1 MDTLR
6 FLPVSRED
14 MEQRDWWYYDFL
26 VVTAD
31 AYVDHPSFGTAIIAR
46 VLENEGYRVAVLAQP
61 DWHSAEAFRAMG
73 KPRYGVFIGGGNI
86 DSMVAH
92 YTAAKKR
99 RSTDAYSPGNKMG
112 LRPDRPTIVY
122 ANRAREAFGN
132 LPIVI
137 GGLEAS
143 LRRFAHY
150 DYWDDKVRRAILL
163 DAQADLLVYGMG
175 ERATREIAARLARG
189 EKVDTI
195 TDVRGTAFAA
205 NDTAC
210 AFESVSVPSFE
221 AVVADKRDYAVATK
235 IEYEEHDC
243 IRGKAIT
250 QRHGDKVVIVNPP
263 QKPLSREEL
272 DAVYALPFAREVHP
286 MYDELGGVAAI
297 EEVRFSVAHNRGCFG
312 GCNFC
317 SLAFHQGRM
326 ITSRSHESVLAE
338 VEGFTRD
345 PKFKGYVH
353 DVGGPSAN
361 FRHPSCKQQLK
372 NGMCKNRSCLAPTPC
387 KNLDPDHSDY
397 LALLRKVR
405 AVPGVKKVFIRSGIR
420 YDYML
425 CEKNSEFFSDLVR
438 HHISGQLK
446 VAPEHCS
453 SRVLDYM
460 GKPHFEVYEKFKDKY
475 QRLNQRY
482 GMEQYLVPYLMSSH
496 PGCTLND
503 AVDLAVFLHKT
514 GRQPEQVQDFYP
526 TPRTQ
531 ATCMWYTEIDPRT
544 MESVY
549 VAKSP
554 HDKALQRAL
563 LQWKRPEMRRLVVE
577 ALHRAGRSDL
587 IGYSKDCLIR
597 PLHSGENRDNASPKK
612 GGQSEKKRETDSRK
626 QERRINDRRG
636 RQAEPKTERT
646 SARKP
651 NSPTHSKKQRSA
663 KAAKVS
669 RRK

>member
-1 MDTLR
+1 MTTFD
-6 FLPVSRED
+6 FLPVSKAD
-14 MEQRDWWYYDFL
+14 MEARGWWYYDFL

-46 VLENEGYRVAVLAQP
+46 VLEADHYRVAVLAQP
-61 DWHSAEAFRAMG
+61 DWHNAGDFLAMG
-73 KPRYGVFIGGGNI
+73 KPRYGVLIGGGNI

-99 RSTDAYSPGNKMG
+99 RSADAYSPGNRMG

-122 ANRAREAFGN
+122 ANRAREAFPDT
-132 LPIVI
+132 PIVI

-150 DYWDDKVRRAILL
+150 DYWDDKVRRSILF

-175 ERATREIAARLARG
+175 ERATREIAERLAKG
-189 EKVDTI
+189 EPVGQL
-195 TDVRGTAFAA
+195 TDIRGTAYGVKEPQ
-205 NDTAC
+205 C
-210 AFESVSVPSFE
+210 AFEAVSVPSFE
-221 AVVADKRDYAVATK
+221 QVCADKRDYAAATK
-235 IEYEEHDC
+235 TEYEEHDA
-243 IRGKAIT
+243 IRGQAVL
-250 QRHGDKVVIVNPP
+250 QRHGDRTLVVNPP
-263 QKPLSREEL
+263 AMPLNREEL
-272 DAVYALPFAREVHP
+272 DFVAGLPYVREVHP
-286 MYDELGGVAAI
+286 MYDAQGGVAAI
-297 EEVRFSVAHNRGCFG
+297 EEVRFSVTHNRGCFG

-326 ITSRSHESVLAE
+326 VTSRSHESVVRE
-338 VEGFTRD
+338 VEGFVRD

-361 FRHPSCKQQLK
+361 FRHTSCKQQVK
-372 NGMCKNRSCLAPTPC
+372 NGMCKNRSCLAPAPC
-387 KNLDPDHSDY
+387 KNLDPSHSDY
-397 LALLRKVR
+397 LTLLRKVR
-405 AVPGVKKVFIRSGIR
+405 AIPGVKKVFIRSGIR

-425 CEKNSEFFSDLVR
+425 AEKNSEFFAELVK

-453 SRVLDYM
+453 AQVLDYM
-460 GKPHFEVYEKFKDKY
+460 GKPHFDVYERFRDKY

-482 GMEQYLVPYLMSSH
+482 GLEQYLVPYLMSSH

-503 AVDLAVFLHKT
+503 AVDLAVFLNKT

-526 TPRTQ
+526 TPGTLS
-531 ATCMWYTEIDPRT
+531 TCMWYTGLDPRT
-544 MESVY
+544 MEPVY

-577 ALHRAGRSDL
+577 ALHRAGREDL
-587 IGYSKDCLIR
+587 IGYGKECLIR
-597 PLHSGENRDNASPKK
+597 PLRSSRGPEDKRDTKK
-612 GGQSEKKRETDSRK
+612 KPAKSAREQR
-626 QERRINDRRG
+626 QERKPRR
-636 RQAEPKTERT
+636 
-646 SARKP
+646 S
-651 NSPTHSKKQRSA
+651 
-663 KAAKVS
+663 S
-669 RRK
+669 RH

>member
-1 MDTLR
+1 MDSLS

-14 MEQRDWWYYDFL
+14 MQSRGWWYYDFL

-31 AYVDHPSFGTAIIAR
+31 AYIDHPSFGTAIISR
-46 VLENEGYRVAVLAQP
+46 VLESEGYRVAVLAQP
-61 DWHSAEAFRAMG
+61 DWHSAGAFCAMG
-73 KPRYGVFIGGGNI
+73 KPRYGVLIGGGNI

-99 RSTDAYSPGNKMG
+99 RSSDAYSPGSRMG

-122 ANRAREAFGN
+122 ANRAREAFPDT
-132 LPIVI
+132 PIVI

-150 DYWDDKVRRAILL
+150 DYWDDAVRRSILL

-175 ERATREIAARLARG
+175 ERATREIARRLAKG
-189 EKVDTI
+189 EPVEQL
-195 TDVRGTAFAA
+195 TDIRGTAWAA
-205 NDTAC
+205 KGEGRC
-210 AFESVSVPSFE
+210 AFASVAIPSFE
-221 AVVADKRDYAVATK
+221 AVSSDKRDYAVATR
-235 IEYEEHDC
+235 IEYEEHDP
-243 IRGKAIT
+243 IRGKAVC
-250 QRHGDKVVIVNPP
+250 QRHGSHLLVVNPP
-263 QKPLSREEL
+263 AMPLGRDEL
-272 DAVYALPFAREVHP
+272 DAVARLPYAREVHP
-286 MYDELGGVAAI
+286 MYDSLGAI
-297 EEVRFSVAHNRGCFG
+297 EEVRFSVTHNRGCFG

-326 ITSRSHESVLAE
+326 ITSRSHESVVRE
-338 VEGFTRD
+338 VEGFVQY

-372 NGMCKNRSCLAPTPC
+372 NGMCKNRSCLAPVPC

-405 AVPGVKKVFIRSGIR
+405 AIPGVKKVFIRSGIR

-425 CEKNSEFFSDLVR
+425 CEKNSEFFSELVK

-460 GKPHFEVYEKFKDKY
+460 GKPHFDVYERFRDKY

-482 GMEQYLVPYLMSSH
+482 GLEQYLVPYLMSSH
-496 PGCTLND
+496 PGCTLGD
-503 AVDLAVFLHKT
+503 AVDLAVFLNQT

-526 TPRTQ
+526 TPGTLS
-531 ATCMWYTEIDPRT
+531 TCMWYTELDPRT
-544 MESVY
+544 MEPVY

-554 HDKALQRAL
+554 HDKALQRA
-563 LQWKRPEMRRLVVE
+563 
-577 ALHRAGRSDL
+577 GREDL
-587 IGYSKDCLIR
+587 IGYGKGCLVR
-597 PLHSGENRDNASPKK
+597 PLAGRTEEKRPDSGHPRR
-612 GGQSEKKRETDSRK
+612 GGKESGRHQGSSRGK
-626 QERRINDRRG
+626 ERRDRPSGSGRRG
-636 RQAEPKTERT
+636 R
-646 SARKP
+646 
-651 NSPTHSKKQRSA
+651 RS
-663 KAAKVS
+663 
-669 RRK
+669 R